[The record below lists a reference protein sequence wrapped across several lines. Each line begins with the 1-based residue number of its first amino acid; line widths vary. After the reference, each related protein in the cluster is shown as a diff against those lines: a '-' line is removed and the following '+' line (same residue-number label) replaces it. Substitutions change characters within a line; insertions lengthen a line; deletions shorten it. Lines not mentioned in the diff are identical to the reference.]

1 MPADTPDQQPADKPT
16 TAEVAA
22 DKAANPPQSQYV
34 APKEAKDAPTPP
46 ADNAAPPAPEAVEEL
61 SKREIITP
69 SNKEVIVIA
78 EQANGR
84 VQPVTFELLGA
95 GRDLANKLGGKLSC
109 ILLGYNLGAEAQ
121 RLIEYGAE
129 LVYVADHPELE
140 NYRTLPYR
148 RVITDLL
155 ETFDPPPHIM
165 LLGSTTTGRDLA
177 PRIAAHFETGLTA
190 DCTELDIGPYE
201 HTNKADPDKLGLYPG
216 CLYAI
221 RPSFGESLKARILG
235 PWNNPQ
241 MATTRPG
248 VMIPL
253 EPDSSRKGE
262 IRQISVNLRPD
273 DFRLKLKEIVREMQA
288 GVDLEN
294 ADVIVAGGFGLGGPE
309 GFDQLREL
317 AACFENGVVGASRKV
332 VDAGWIPYQ
341 HQIGQTGKTVRP
353 KVYIACGISGAIQH
367 RVGMNKSALII
378 AINKDADAPIFTVA
392 HHGIVGDV
400 HQVVGEMIRQLKAS
414 APNGAGKTE
423 KTLVQH

>member
-1 MPADTPDQQPADKPT
+1 MTTPEEPKKADAPAAQ
-16 TAEVAA
+16 
-22 DKAANPPQSQYV
+22 
-34 APKEAKDAPTPP
+34 PTPP
-46 ADNAAPPAPEAVEEL
+46 QAAEAPAIDFDAL
-61 SKREIITP
+61 AKREITTP

-78 EQANGR
+78 EQFQGQ

-95 GRDLANKLGGKLSC
+95 GRDLADKLGGKLSA
-109 ILLGYNLGAEAQ
+109 ILLGHNLREQADK
-121 RLIEYGAE
+121 LIQYGAE
-129 LVYVADHPELE
+129 IVYVADHPELE

-155 ETFDPPPHIM
+155 KTFEVPPHIL

-201 HTNKADPDKLGLYPG
+201 HSNKADPDKLGIYPG

-253 EPDSSRKGE
+253 EPDASRQGD
-262 IRQISVNLRPD
+262 IREVPVNLLPE
-273 DFRLKLKEIVREMQA
+273 DFRVQVMEIVRELQA
-288 GVDLEN
+288 GVNLAD
-294 ADVIVAGGFGLGGPE
+294 ADVIVSGGFGLGGPE
-309 GFDQLREL
+309 GFEMLKEL
-317 AACFENGVVGASRKV
+317 AACFENGVVGASRKC

-353 KVYIACGISGAIQH
+353 KIYIAIGISGAIQH
-367 RVGMNKSALII
+367 RVGMNKSSLII
-378 AINKDADAPIFTVA
+378 AINKDADAPIFQVA
-392 HHGIVGDV
+392 HHGIVGDLS
-400 HQVVGEMIRQLKAS
+400 HVVPEMIRQLKAS
-414 APNGAGKTE
+414 GAKINGEEAK
-423 KTLVQH
+423 KSLV